1 MFPSFLA
8 MNFRPNDCNIV
19 EHLCVF
25 DINFNMIGSNR
36 IQFNRWKLHG
46 KLSFNCK

>member
-1 MFPSFLA
+1 MFPSFFP

-25 DINFNMIGSNR
+25 DINFNMIDLIGGNY
-36 IQFNRWKLHG
+36 ILHG